1 MPTSDD
7 VSDRAL
13 RCDWSATPFDGA
25 YKYNR
30 DWWFNDL
37 SWVEP
42 SLPDV
47 TVRRCEAPS
56 GWRLT
61 VIGPFRTRGPGT
73 KHAIGMSHL
82 VPAGMCVEA
91 SLIAPTT
98 EDGTMIGEP
107 PIGLHHVHVISRTS
121 IFEDMHAFGFPL
133 FDRHGARFH
142 YHPLWGDHRHGGQ
155 CDAARGGVQCLHRR
169 YPDGYGQLY
178 TEEANIDT
186 ELVEADGAP
195 DTFWYEA
202 SFRHC
207 QRLEYPGSRP
217 KVDKYLAPYVWG
229 SPFDMRLCVV
239 AGTCPLNFTFL
250 VPRNAT
256 SALWYA
262 VEHEA
267 DGTMLDFDLHTHE
280 HLVRAFVFEGRPE
293 VAGLNLGE
301 WRLEQPWTPLVLPTS
316 LEVSLQCVEE
326 RLRSTVGEF
335 CTYEPTI
342 EEVQGKRWVRRGYPR
357 CRAKDGS
364 RISNGSFALRRGRST
379 TVLGFFDTRPSAAAT
394 DHVEYFQHLS
404 MMGLRSLASGA
415 QPPLG
420 ARMGT
425 NLPIWDEEV
434 GTLRDWDMIRG
445 FAVGG
450 LGLTRQHV
458 PAVVGAGLLVGG
470 GVAVAAATVLVT
482 ARWLCGLWRRR
493 PASYEKLPKMGEFV
507 AQAA

>member
-1 MPTSDD
+1 MATTSDA
-7 VSDRAL
+7 SDRAL
-13 RCDWSATPFDGA
+13 RCDWSTTPFDGV
-25 YKYNR
+25 YKFNR
-30 DWWFNDL
+30 DWWFSDL
-37 SWVEP
+37 AWVEP
-42 SLPDV
+42 GLSDV
-47 TVRRCEAPS
+47 MVRRCEAPS

-61 VIGPFRTRGPGT
+61 VIGPFRARGSGT

-91 SLIAPTT
+91 SLLAPIT

-107 PIGLHHVHVISRTS
+107 PIGQHHVHVISRTS
-121 IFEDMHAFGFPL
+121 IFEDMHALGFPL

-142 YHPLWGDHRHGGQ
+142 YHPLWADHRHGGQ

-178 TEEANIDT
+178 TEEANIDL

-202 SFRHC
+202 SFQHC
-207 QRLEYPGSRP
+207 QPRV
-217 KVDKYLAPYVWG
+217 VDKYLAPAVWG

-250 VPRNAT
+250 LPRNAT

-301 WRLEQPWTPLVLPTS
+301 WRLAQPWTPLLLPIALEGS
-316 LEVSLQCVEE
+316 LAHFEE
-326 RLRSTVGEF
+326 RLRTTVGEF

-342 EEVQGKRWVRRGYPR
+342 EEAQRKRWVRRGYPR
-357 CRAKDGS
+357 CRARDGR

-379 TVLGFFDTRPSAAAT
+379 TVLGIFDTRPYAAAKG
-394 DHVEYFQHLS
+394 HVEYFQHLS

-420 ARMGT
+420 ARLGT
-425 NLPIWDEEV
+425 NLPIWDEQV

-445 FAVGG
+445 FAAGG

-458 PAVVGAGLLVGG
+458 PAVVGAGLLVVGV
-470 GVAVAAATVLVT
+470 VAVAAATVLVA
-482 ARWLCGLWRRR
+482 ARWLCRLRRR
-493 PASYEKLPKMGEFV
+493 RRASYGKLQKLGEY
-507 AQAA
+507 A